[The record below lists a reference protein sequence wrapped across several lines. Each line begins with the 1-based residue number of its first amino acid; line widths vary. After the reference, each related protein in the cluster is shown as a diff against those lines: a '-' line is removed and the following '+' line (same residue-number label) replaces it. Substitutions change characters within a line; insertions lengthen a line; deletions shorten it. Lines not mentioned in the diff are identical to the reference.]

1 MHTYLTGPAADRDL
15 EHRLRNFLGGR
26 FRNAT
31 RELQVESRWGVVTL
45 RGCVP
50 SYYQKQL
57 LQESCWRVAGVVG
70 LLNVLDVAPD
80 NSRSHRPAPLPR
92 VLPSHVPAIERPRPA
107 LDNSRRN
114 SPV

>member
-1 MHTYLTGPAADRDL
+1 
-15 EHRLRNFLGGR
+15 LRNFLGGR

-31 RELQVESRWGVVTL
+31 RELQVESRSGVVTL

-70 LLNVLDVAPD
+70 LLNSLDVAPD
-80 NSRSHRPAPLPR
+80 NSRSHRPAPFAR
-92 VLPSHVPAIERPRPA
+92 ALPSHVPAIEGPIPA
-107 LDNSRRN
+107 LNSSRRN
-114 SPV
+114 SPA

>member
-1 MHTYLTGPAADRDL
+1 MHSYLTGPAADRDL

-31 RELQVESRWGVVTL
+31 RELQVESRSGVVTL

-80 NSRSHRPAPLPR
+80 NSRSHRPVPLPR
-92 VLPSHVPAIERPRPA
+92 VLPSHVPAIESPLPP
-107 LDNSRRN
+107 LDSSRRN
-114 SPV
+114 SPA